1 MVYLG
6 SYFARQSMVYLGSY
20 FAWQSR
26 QRRSTM
32 NGTHESEQTGTVDDG
47 GELDPREAALILEQ
61 TAITARRQFEPSSPL
76 GAILAAGVF
85 LFGYGAVWLS
95 MRGHHVYK
103 GPAGWSLAV
112 LYGLIVVA
120 GVAGSRV
127 SRRARTG
134 VSGRAR
140 RQLQAQAAAVWA
152 AGIGAWLVEGALRY
166 LGVSFKIV
174 YGVYGPTVPLI
185 ALAAAG
191 AGYAAA
197 QEKWPELG
205 LAIAIILVASGS
217 TFFGPLGAWGLTG
230 LGCCVVL
237 LAYAAVLRVW
247 LRRAPSAQ

>member
-1 MVYLG
+1 MD
-6 SYFARQSMVYLGSY
+6 
-20 FAWQSR
+20 
-26 QRRSTM
+26 
-32 NGTHESEQTGTVDDG
+32 GTHETEERGTIDEG
-47 GELDPREAALILEQ
+47 GELDPTEAALIVEQ
-61 TAITARRQFEPSSPL
+61 TAIAARRQFDPSSPL
-76 GAILAAGVF
+76 AAILGAGVF

-95 MRGHHVYK
+95 MRDQHVYT

-120 GVAGSRV
+120 GVVGSRV
-127 SRRARTG
+127 SWRARTG

-140 RQLQAQAAAVWA
+140 RQLKGQAAAVWA
-152 AGIGAWLVEGALRY
+152 AGIGAWVVEGALRY

-205 LAIAIILVASGS
+205 VAIAIIAVASGS

-230 LGCCVVL
+230 LGCCIAL
-237 LAYAAVLRVW
+237 LAYAAVLTVW
-247 LRRAPSAQ
+247 LRRPPAAQL